1 MCPDNRRL
9 ETANEETVDVVV
21 DATET
26 MSKGVTMPR
35 NFRQLINTLT
45 GAAHEQAEPDHPVV
59 TVEYDALFQL
69 PQGVEHSAR

>member
-1 MCPDNRRL
+1 
-9 ETANEETVDVVV
+9 
-21 DATET
+21 
-26 MSKGVTMPR
+26 MPR